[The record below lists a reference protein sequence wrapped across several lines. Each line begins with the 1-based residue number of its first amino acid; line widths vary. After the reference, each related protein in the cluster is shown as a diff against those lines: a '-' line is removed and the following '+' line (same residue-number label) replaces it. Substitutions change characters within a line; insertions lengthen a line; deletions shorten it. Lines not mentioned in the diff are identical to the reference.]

1 MQPEEQSATLANW
14 HYFALRGGRPDFM
27 SLLLSSQQCFF
38 IVILIFAVIGFQ
50 RGWKRELVSL
60 GCSLG
65 AVLFLFLGGGNGLAH
80 FLFVNMP
87 VVFQVIISPSAAA
100 HTSTA
105 TVPQNDVL
113 LTTIITFIVV
123 VGAGYLVGNRAFPRP
138 ITPQERLL
146 GILPAMVSGYFLMLY
161 VTSILNKTQLLT
173 IGVNA
178 PNQDEIGSSVFVV
191 FLLALV
197 VVVAALVAASVK
209 KSPKK

>member
-1 MQPEEQSATLANW
+1 
-14 HYFALRGGRPDFM
+14 M

-38 IVILIFAVIGFQ
+38 IVILVFAVIGFQ

-87 VVFQVIISPSAAA
+87 VVFQVIVSPSAAA
-100 HTSTA
+100 HTNTA

-123 VGAGYLVGNRAFPRP
+123 VGAGYLVGNQAFPRP
-138 ITPQERLL
+138 TTPQERLL

-178 PNQDEIGSSVFVV
+178 PNQDELGNSVFIV

-197 VVVAALVAASVK
+197 VVVAALVASRIK
-209 KSPKK
+209 KPPKK